1 MKTLKKDSIKM
12 TGYDVVLFDLD
23 GTLTDSKIGITKSV
37 QYALAKFNIRE
48 DNLDSLEPFIGP
60 PLSESFQKH
69 YGFEPSQVQD
79 AVDFYREYFSTTGM
93 YENVVYPGIPD
104 LLTDLKS
111 KGKELIVATSKP
123 TVFANQI
130 LKTFNLYQY
139 FTTVVGSHLDGTRT
153 SKTEIIAHA
162 LSTLEKPKE
171 NSNVMVGDREH
182 DIIGAQGNAI
192 NSIAVTYG
200 YGSLSELQRANP
212 THLAHAVEDI
222 GILTG

>member
-1 MKTLKKDSIKM
+1 MA
-12 TGYDVVLFDLD
+12 GYDVVLFDLD
-23 GTLTDSKIGITKSV
+23 GTLTDSKVGITKSV
-37 QYALAKFNIRE
+37 QYALSKFNIRE
-48 DNLDSLEPFIGP
+48 DNLDNLESFIGP

-69 YGFEPSQVQD
+69 YGFEPSQAQD
-79 AVDFYREYFSTTGM
+79 AVDFYREYFSTSGM

-104 LLTDLKS
+104 LLADLKS
-111 KGKELIVATSKP
+111 KRKELIVATSKP

-130 LKTFNLYQY
+130 LNTFNLYQY

-162 LSTLEKPKE
+162 LSTLGKPKE
-171 NSNVMVGDREH
+171 NSSVMVGDREH

-192 NSIAVTYG
+192 DSIAVTYG
-200 YGSLSELQRANP
+200 YGSLFELQRANP

-222 GILTG
+222 GALTS

>member
-1 MKTLKKDSIKM
+1 MS
-12 TGYDVVLFDLD
+12 GYDVVLFDLD

-37 QYALAKFNIRE
+37 QYALSKFNIRE
-48 DNLDSLEPFIGP
+48 DNPDNLESFIGP

-69 YGFEPSQVQD
+69 YGFEPSQAQD
-79 AVDFYREYFSTTGM
+79 AIDFYREYFSTSGM
-93 YENVVYPGIPD
+93 YENAVYPGIPD
-104 LLTDLKS
+104 LLADLKS

-130 LKTFNLYQY
+130 LNAFNLYQY

-153 SKTEIIAHA
+153 SKIEIIAHA
-162 LSTLEKPKE
+162 LSALEYSTK
-171 NSNVMVGDREH
+171 NRGVMVGDREH
-182 DIIGAQGNAI
+182 DVIGAQGNAI
-192 NSIAVTYG
+192 DSIAVTYG

-222 GILTG
+222 GVLTG